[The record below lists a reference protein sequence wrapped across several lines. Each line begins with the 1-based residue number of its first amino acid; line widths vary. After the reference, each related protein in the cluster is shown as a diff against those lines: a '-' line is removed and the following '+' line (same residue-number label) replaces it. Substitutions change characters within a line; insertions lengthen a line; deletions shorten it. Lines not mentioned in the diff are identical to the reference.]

1 MRPIWLRDHFEDA
14 LAHFRAD
21 EDASAVA
28 WTTFELAE
36 LLLELND
43 VAGASEQLHEAAR
56 VLDEMVDDNPDD
68 EDYELRA
75 NLQRLHGDITAA
87 TADWEASVDA
97 TARAVLRAYAF
108 LNEPEPP
115 DPYTVAFYQEMRERA
130 AQRLLDLRE
139 RNGTGADVAAKRLLE
154 QLEILRRPFQLD
166 DGAATALASGDRA
179 ALVALLPPPAVAAR

>member
-1 MRPIWLRDHFEDA
+1 M
-14 LAHFRAD
+14 
-21 EDASAVA
+21 
-28 WTTFELAE
+28 
-36 LLLELND
+36 
-43 VAGASEQLHEAAR
+43 
-56 VLDEMVDDNPDD
+56 
-68 EDYELRA
+68 
-75 NLQRLHGDITAA
+75 HGDITAA

-139 RNGTGADVAAKRLLE
+139 RNGEDAEVAAKRLLE

-166 DGAATALASGDRA
+166 DGATTALASGDRA
-179 ALVALLPPPAVAAR
+179 ALVALLPPPPSQLGDDALDDETFATTAARVLNNVRKDPSDSALAEPA